1 MGSKCFKKKIHP
13 KESREDLSPP
23 VKLPTVKKQSIV
35 RTTDDMPMNRLFLPL
50 QMNKETSNE
59 DSNTIERQNSNNLTI
74 LPPKTPRTIIHTSS
88 LQKRRNSEVFIRK
101 MKLI

>member
-13 KESREDLSPP
+13 RESREDFSPP

-50 QMNKETSNE
+50 NMNKENSN
-59 DSNTIERQNSNNLTI
+59 DSNTIERQNSNNMTI